1 MSIKNRT
8 KFIKQNTTKTGKP
21 YYSLTRYPE
30 IPLNI
35 NDIYITTVSG
45 DRLDLLANQF
55 YNDIRLWWIIA
66 SANPNIIR
74 RDSFALAPNI
84 ELRIPSNEQD
94 IIDNYED
101 LNK

>member
-1 MSIKNRT
+1 MNRL
-8 KFIKQNTTKTGKP
+8 KKISVLRRDNRKRYFVPLK
-21 YYSLTRYPE
+21 YPE
-30 IPLNI
+30 IPLSA
-35 NDIYITTVSG
+35 DDLYVITTTG

-66 SANPNIIR
+66 AANPNIIR
-74 RDSFALAPNI
+74 RDSIALAPNI

>member
-1 MSIKNRT
+1 MNRLKNIPVLRRDNR
-8 KFIKQNTTKTGKP
+8 KRYFVPLK
-21 YYSLTRYPE
+21 YPE
-30 IPLNI
+30 IPLSA
-35 NDIYITTVSG
+35 DDLYVITTTG

>member
-8 KFIKQNTTKTGKP
+8 KFLGEKFTEKGKP

-35 NDIYITTVSG
+35 NDIYVTTISG

-55 YNDIRLWWIIA
+55 YNDIRLWYNCSADWNCHCRNDKNTKNRCKHA
-66 SANPNIIR
+66 SL
-74 RDSFALAPNI
+74 SLLHEF
-84 ELRIPSNEQD
+84 
-94 IIDNYED
+94 
-101 LNK
+101 

>member
-1 MSIKNRT
+1 MNRLKKIPVLRRDNRKRYFVPL
-8 KFIKQNTTKTGKP
+8 KF
-21 YYSLTRYPE
+21 PE
-30 IPLNI
+30 IPLSA
-35 NDIYITTVSG
+35 DDLYVITTTG

-66 SANPNIIR
+66 AANPNIIR